1 MGGNATAAKTTAAP
15 QKTTR
20 LLNLNMR
27 EIVRGR
33 KDVGSNKQNA
43 GSQQQDPAYGIVV
56 RVGRVLIFRPAA
68 RGRSKNYAV
77 AGAGLVAASTA
88 DFLPASH

>member
-1 MGGNATAAKTTAAP
+1 MARRVNTRFVIVLSATLGVLGSGGAYYMIH
-15 QKTTR
+15 R
-20 LLNLNMR
+20 HL
-27 EIVRGR
+27 
-33 KDVGSNKQNA
+33 
-43 GSQQQDPAYGIVV
+43 QQQDPAYGIVV